1 MAGVIVNS
9 DSKIGD
15 HCILNTRSALDHDCE
30 LGDFSSLAP
39 GATTGG
45 KVSIGAFSVIA
56 LGATAPTADSAIIR
70 LTGVEKEYR
79 TGKLSY
85 RALRG
90 VDLAI
95 EPREMVAIVGPSG
108 SGKTTILNLVSGI
121 DRPTAGAV
129 TVTGR
134 RIDTLD
140 EDELATWRGRH
151 VGIVFQFF
159 QLLPTLTAVENATL
173 PMDFARVGKPR
184 ERAARALHNLDLVGL
199 VDKANHLPVEL
210 SGGEQQRVAIAR
222 ALASDPPILM
232 GDELTGNLD
241 SDTANEMFNLLTR
254 LNQAGTTI
262 VYVTHDN
269 GLAERSPRVVTIR
282 DGLVVGDFRRV

>member
-1 MAGVIVNS
+1 MTVLSGVAS
-9 DSKIGD
+9 DRPLPPSD
-15 HCILNTRSALDHDCE
+15 T
-30 LGDFSSLAP
+30 
-39 GATTGG
+39 
-45 KVSIGAFSVIA
+45 
-56 LGATAPTADSAIIR
+56 AIIR
-70 LTGVEKEYR
+70 LAGVEKVYR

-95 EPREMVAIVGPSG
+95 EPGDMVAIVGPSG
-108 SGKTTILNLVSGI
+108 SGKTTILNLASGI
-121 DRPTAGAV
+121 DRPTAGTV

-140 EDELATWRGRH
+140 EEELATWRGRH
-151 VGIVFQFF
+151 IGIVFQFF
-159 QLLPTLTAVENATL
+159 QLLPTLTAVENAEL
-173 PMDFARVGKPR
+173 PMDFARVGTPR
-184 ERAARALHNLDLVGL
+184 ERAARALHNLELVGL
-199 VDKANHLPVEL
+199 ADKANHLPVEL

-241 SDTANEMFNLLTR
+241 SETAEEMFNLLTR

-269 GLAERSPRVVTIR
+269 GLAARSPRVVTIR
-282 DGLVVGDFRRV
+282 DGLVVGDSGSVPA

>member
-1 MAGVIVNS
+1 MAAVATV
-9 DSKIGD
+9 DV
-15 HCILNTRSALDHDCE
+15 
-30 LGDFSSLAP
+30 AP
-39 GATTGG
+39 G
-45 KVSIGAFSVIA
+45 V
-56 LGATAPTADSAIIR
+56 DSAIIR

-95 EPREMVAIVGPSG
+95 DRGEMVAVVGPSG
-108 SGKTTILNLVSGI
+108 SGKTTILNLASGI
-121 DRPTAGAV
+121 DRPTAGTV

-134 RIDTLD
+134 RIDSLD
-140 EDELATWRGRH
+140 EEQLAAWRGRH
-151 VGIVFQFF
+151 IGIVFQFF
-159 QLLPTLTAVENATL
+159 QLLPTLTALENALL
-173 PMDFARVGKPR
+173 PMEFARLANAR
-184 ERAARALHNLDLVGL
+184 ERESRALYNLELVGL
-199 VDKANHLPVEL
+199 ADKAHHLPVEL

-254 LNQAGTTI
+254 LNDAGTTI

-269 GLAERSPRVVTIR
+269 GLAARSPRVVTIR
-282 DGLVVGDFRRV
+282 DGLVVGDTRGV

>member
-1 MAGVIVNS
+1 VTASG
-9 DSKIGD
+9 
-15 HCILNTRSALDHDCE
+15 
-30 LGDFSSLAP
+30 
-39 GATTGG
+39 
-45 KVSIGAFSVIA
+45 SVA
-56 LGATAPTADSAIIR
+56 AEVVVPMTDTAIIR
-70 LTGVEKEYR
+70 LSGVEKEYR

-95 EPREMVAIVGPSG
+95 EPGEMVAIVGPSG
-108 SGKTTILNLVSGI
+108 SGKTTILNLACGI
-121 DRPTAGAV
+121 DRPTAGTV

-140 EDELATWRGRH
+140 EEQLATWRGRH
-151 VGIVFQFF
+151 IGIVFQFF
-159 QLLPTLTAVENATL
+159 QLLPTLTAMENAVL
-173 PMDFARVGKPR
+173 PMEFARVGTGR
-184 ERAARALHNLDLVGL
+184 EREARALHNLDLVGL
-199 VDKANHLPVEL
+199 ADKADHLPVEL

-241 SDTANEMFNLLTR
+241 SDTANEMFDLLTR
-254 LNQAGTTI
+254 LNGAGTTI

-282 DGLVVGDFRRV
+282 DGLVVGDSRSV

>member
-1 MAGVIVNS
+1 MTV
-9 DSKIGD
+9 
-15 HCILNTRSALDHDCE
+15 
-30 LGDFSSLAP
+30 
-39 GATTGG
+39 TTG
-45 KVSIGAFSVIA
+45 IA
-56 LGATAPTADSAIIR
+56 PEIAIPEADTAIIR

-95 EPREMVAIVGPSG
+95 EPGEMVAIVGPSG
-108 SGKTTILNLVSGI
+108 SGKTTILNIASGI
-121 DRPTAGAV
+121 DRPTVGIV

-134 RIDTLD
+134 RIDSLD

-151 VGIVFQFF
+151 IGIVFQFF
-159 QLLPTLTAVENATL
+159 QLLPTLTAIENVELT
-173 PMDFARVGKPR
+173 MDLAHIGKPS
-184 ERAARALHNLDLVGL
+184 ERAAKALHNLELVGL
-199 VDKANHLPVEL
+199 ADKANHLPVEL

-222 ALASDPPILM
+222 ALSSDPPILM

-241 SDTANEMFNLLTR
+241 SDTAEDMFNLLTR

-269 GLAERSPRVVTIR
+269 GLAARSPRRVTIR
-282 DGLVVGDFRRV
+282 DGLVVDDSGSRS

>member
-1 MAGVIVNS
+1 VAAW
-9 DSKIGD
+9 
-15 HCILNTRSALDHDCE
+15 RSV
-30 LGDFSSLAP
+30 AP
-39 GATTGG
+39 EA
-45 KVSIGAFSVIA
+45 V
-56 LGATAPTADSAIIR
+56 APTTDTAMIR

-90 VDLAI
+90 VNLAI
-95 EPREMVAIVGPSG
+95 EPGEMVAIVGPSG
-108 SGKTTILNLVSGI
+108 SGKTTILNLASGI
-121 DRPTAGAV
+121 DRPTAGTV
-129 TVTGR
+129 TVTGQ

-140 EDELATWRGRH
+140 EEELATWRGRH
-151 VGIVFQFF
+151 IGIVFQFF
-159 QLLPTLTAVENATL
+159 QLLPTLTALENALL
-173 PMDFARVGKPR
+173 PMEFARVGTAR
-184 ERAARALHNLDLVGL
+184 EREARALHNLDLVGL
-199 VDKANHLPVEL
+199 ADKGHHLPVEL

-254 LNQAGTTI
+254 LNEAGTTI

-282 DGLVVGDFRRV
+282 DGLVVGDSRSV

>member
-1 MAGVIVNS
+1 MPAV
-9 DSKIGD
+9 
-15 HCILNTRSALDHDCE
+15 
-30 LGDFSSLAP
+30 
-39 GATTGG
+39 
-45 KVSIGAFSVIA
+45 
-56 LGATAPTADSAIIR
+56 ATAAVTPETDTAIIR
-70 LTGVEKEYR
+70 LCGVEKEYR

-95 EPREMVAIVGPSG
+95 DRGEMVAVVGPSG
-108 SGKTTILNLVSGI
+108 SGKTTILNLASGI
-121 DRPTAGAV
+121 DRPTAGTV
-129 TVTGR
+129 SVTGR
-134 RIDTLD
+134 RIDSLG
-140 EDELATWRGRH
+140 EEQLATWRGRH

-159 QLLPTLTAVENATL
+159 QLLPTLTALENALL
-173 PMDFARVGKPR
+173 PMEFARMATAR
-184 ERAARALHNLDLVGL
+184 ERESRALHNLELVGL
-199 VDKANHLPVEL
+199 AEKANHLPVEL

-254 LNQAGTTI
+254 LNEAGTTI

-269 GLAERSPRVVTIR
+269 GLAARSPRVVTIR
-282 DGLVVGDFRRV
+282 DGLVVGDTRSV

>member
-1 MAGVIVNS
+1 MAAVATVDVTPGV
-9 DSKIGD
+9 
-15 HCILNTRSALDHDCE
+15 
-30 LGDFSSLAP
+30 
-39 GATTGG
+39 
-45 KVSIGAFSVIA
+45 
-56 LGATAPTADSAIIR
+56 DSAIIR

-90 VDLAI
+90 VDLTI
-95 EPREMVAIVGPSG
+95 DRGEMVAVVGPSG
-108 SGKTTILNLVSGI
+108 SGKTTILNLASGI
-121 DRPTAGAV
+121 DRPTAGTV

-134 RIDTLD
+134 RIDSLD
-140 EDELATWRGRH
+140 EEQLATWRGRH
-151 VGIVFQFF
+151 IGIVFQFF
-159 QLLPTLTAVENATL
+159 QLLPTLTALENALL
-173 PMDFARVGKPR
+173 PMEFARLANAR
-184 ERAARALHNLDLVGL
+184 ERESRALHNLELVGL
-199 VDKANHLPVEL
+199 ADKAHHLPVEL

-254 LNQAGTTI
+254 LNDAGTTI

-269 GLAERSPRVVTIR
+269 GLAARSPRVVTIR
-282 DGLVVGDFRRV
+282 DGLVVGDTRGG

>member
-1 MAGVIVNS
+1 MAVLTGVVPE
-9 DSKIGD
+9 
-15 HCILNTRSALDHDCE
+15 RAV
-30 LGDFSSLAP
+30 P
-39 GATTGG
+39 ATDT
-45 KVSIGAFSVIA
+45 
-56 LGATAPTADSAIIR
+56 AIIR

-95 EPREMVAIVGPSG
+95 EPGEMVAIVGPSG
-108 SGKTTILNLVSGI
+108 SGKTTILNLASGI
-121 DRPTAGAV
+121 DRPTAGTV

-140 EDELATWRGRH
+140 EEQLATWRGRH
-151 VGIVFQFF
+151 IGIVFQFF
-159 QLLPTLTAVENATL
+159 QLLPTLTAIENAEL
-173 PMDFARVGKPR
+173 PMDFARVGTPR
-184 ERAARALHNLDLVGL
+184 EREQRALHNLDLVGL
-199 VDKANHLPVEL
+199 AGKANHLPVEL

-241 SDTANEMFNLLTR
+241 SETAEDMFTLLTR
-254 LNQAGTTI
+254 LNRAGTTI

-269 GLAERSPRVVTIR
+269 GLAARSPRMVTIR
-282 DGLVVGDFRRV
+282 DGRVVSDSGAARR

>member
-1 MAGVIVNS
+1 V
-9 DSKIGD
+9 
-15 HCILNTRSALDHDCE
+15 
-30 LGDFSSLAP
+30 
-39 GATTGG
+39 TTT
-45 KVSIGAFSVIA
+45 SSVIA
-56 LGATAPTADSAIIR
+56 PDATLPTADSAIIR

-95 EPREMVAIVGPSG
+95 ESGDMVAIVGPSG
-108 SGKTTILNLVSGI
+108 SGKTTILNLASGI
-121 DRPTAGAV
+121 DRPTAGTV

-140 EDELATWRGRH
+140 EEELATWRGRH
-151 VGIVFQFF
+151 IGIVFQFF
-159 QLLPTLTAVENATL
+159 QLLPTLTALENAVL
-173 PMDFARVGKPR
+173 PMEFARVGTGR
-184 ERAARALHNLDLVGL
+184 EREARALHNLDLVGL
-199 VDKANHLPVEL
+199 ADKAHHLPVEL

-222 ALASDPPILM
+222 ALASDPPILL

-241 SDTANEMFNLLTR
+241 SDTADEMFSLLTR
-254 LNQAGTTI
+254 LNDAGTTI

-269 GLAERSPRVVTIR
+269 GLAARSPRVVTIR
-282 DGLVVGDFRRV
+282 DGLVVGDTRST

>member
-1 MAGVIVNS
+1 MHALS
-9 DSKIGD
+9 R
-15 HCILNTRSALDHDCE
+15 HRSQAVDT
-30 LGDFSSLAP
+30 P
-39 GATTGG
+39 
-45 KVSIGAFSVIA
+45 
-56 LGATAPTADSAIIR
+56 ADSAIIR

-85 RALRG
+85 HALRG

-95 EPREMVAIVGPSG
+95 ESGEMVAIVGPSG
-108 SGKTTILNLVSGI
+108 SGKTTILNIASGI

-134 RIDTLD
+134 RIDSLD
-140 EDELATWRGRH
+140 EEELATWRGRH
-151 VGIVFQFF
+151 IGIVFQFF
-159 QLLPTLTAVENATL
+159 QLLPTLTALENAIL
-173 PMDFARVGKPR
+173 PMDFARIGTSK
-184 ERAARALHNLDLVGL
+184 ERVARARHNLELVGL
-199 VDKANHLPVEL
+199 ADRADHLPVEL

-241 SDTANEMFNLLTR
+241 SDTSNQMFELLAR
-254 LNQAGTTI
+254 LNAAGTTV

-269 GLAERSPRVVTIR
+269 GLAARAPRLITIR
-282 DGLVVGDFRRV
+282 DGRVVDDTRST